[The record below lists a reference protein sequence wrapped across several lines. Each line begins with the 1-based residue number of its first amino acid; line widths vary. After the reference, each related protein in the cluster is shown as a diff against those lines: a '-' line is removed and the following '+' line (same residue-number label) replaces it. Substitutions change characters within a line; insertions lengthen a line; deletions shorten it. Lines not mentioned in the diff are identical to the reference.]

1 MLGQVTQL
9 VSYKILTLLS
19 ASVIDLYLK
28 IQYATSPC
36 AHLAHVAKNWPIPPK
51 SACFYFS
58 FLQPDLLPP
67 F

>member
-19 ASVIDLYLK
+19 ASVIDLDLK

-36 AHLAHVAKNWPIPPK
+36 AHLAHVAKN
-51 SACFYFS
+51 
-58 FLQPDLLPP
+58 
-67 F
+67 